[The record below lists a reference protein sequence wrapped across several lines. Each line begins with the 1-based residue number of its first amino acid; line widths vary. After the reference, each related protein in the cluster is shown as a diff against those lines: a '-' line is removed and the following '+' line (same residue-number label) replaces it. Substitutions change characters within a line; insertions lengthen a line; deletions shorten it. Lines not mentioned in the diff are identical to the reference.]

1 LKKII
6 LLSLFLTASLFAKGT
21 LFSDAPAAKRVA
33 PANNEV
39 ILSYYDS
46 IKDVKHAVVNIST
59 SKKIKVSRELEQFME
74 HPLFR
79 QFFGDNMPK
88 QNQQGRNRAHSLGSG
103 VIVTEN
109 GYILTNNHVVADAD
123 EIFVTINGDNEEYK
137 AKLIGTDPKTDIA
150 VIKIK
155 GKNFTT
161 AQFADS
167 SFVKEGDVVFALG
180 NPFGVGSSV
189 TKGIVSA
196 LNKSHVG
203 INQYENFIQTD
214 ASINPGNSGGAL
226 VDSRGALIGINS
238 AIISKSG
245 GNDGIGLAIPIDMV
259 KDITKKL
266 IKDGKVSRGYIGVS
280 IGDVTK
286 NLHSIYNH
294 KKGAVILDIE
304 PNSPAVNYGLKRG
317 DLIYG
322 IDTKE
327 INDANTLKQII
338 GSYQPDQKI
347 TMKLERNKKEITIT
361 ATLSSRDS
369 KLTLGEG
376 IDSLAGLNI
385 SNLTNEIRYT
395 YRIPRDVKGA
405 LIKDIKPNS
414 EAEKVGLQ
422 AGDVIIQIEDKN
434 IKNIKDV
441 YKVFKKYYNKPKRVY
456 INRYGTILMFVTK

>member
-1 LKKII
+1 MKKII
-6 LLSLFLTASLFAKGT
+6 ILSPLVAFSLFSADIKFNLALENPQHIMPSSAS
-21 LFSDAPAAKRVA
+21 
-33 PANNEV
+33 EV
-39 ILSYYDS
+39 LSYNRA
-46 IKDVKHAVVNIST
+46 IKSAVTSVVNIST
-59 SKKIKVSRELEQFME
+59 KQNNKITKNFKSSNFPFPREFME
-74 HPLFR
+74 PLFR
-79 QFFGDNMPK
+79 YQPK
-88 QNQQGRNRAHSLGSG
+88 PAPQKTLGSG
-103 VIVTEN
+103 VILSKD
-109 GYILTNNHVVADAD
+109 GYIITNSHVIRGAD
-123 EIFVTINGDNEEYK
+123 EIKVTLPHTKQEFN
-137 AKLIGTDPKTDIA
+137 AKVVGIDEDSDLA
-150 VIKIK
+150 VIKVEATSLPAIEL
-155 GKNFTT
+155 
-161 AQFADS
+161 AS
-167 SFVKEGDVVFALG
+167 SSSLLVGDVVFAIG
-180 NPFGVGSSV
+180 NPFGVGESV
-189 TKGIVSA
+189 TSGIISA
-196 LNKSHVG
+196 LNKNKVG
-203 INQYENFIQTD
+203 LNQYENFIQTD

-266 IKDGKVSRGYIGVS
+266 IKDGKVSRGYIGVT